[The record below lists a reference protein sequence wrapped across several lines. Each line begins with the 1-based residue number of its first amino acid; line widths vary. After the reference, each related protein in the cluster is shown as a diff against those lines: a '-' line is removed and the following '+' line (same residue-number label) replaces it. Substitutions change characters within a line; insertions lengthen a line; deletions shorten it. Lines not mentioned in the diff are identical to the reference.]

1 MKVSGA
7 RKHRLIETEWPD
19 FGPEPLAAP
28 LVPPE
33 EFAAR
38 LDQLRG
44 RMNERRLTHLLVY
57 GDREHF
63 ANLAWCTNFD
73 PRFEEAV
80 LILRSDGSH
89 PLLVVGNECESY
101 LPISPLW
108 QRGTLRAERY
118 QPFSLLDQPRDASR
132 TLQEI
137 FGAEGIG
144 AGARVGCAGW
154 KYYGHP
160 HRMDTPSYIVDTVR
174 ELAGADQTVD
184 ATDLFVHPGYGVR
197 STCSAAEIA
206 FFEYTNVKASNAM
219 RRVHFALRP
228 GITDHQLLA
237 EARYDGL
244 PLSCH
249 ITCKTGPRRVSLA
262 SASGNRVERGHTW
275 SANVAYWGSNICRAG
290 WVVERPSALPEPAR
304 DYVSAFAGPYF
315 AAMGEWLGGLRPGVP
330 GASLYDAIHARLP
343 FERFGIF
350 LNPGHLIH
358 LDEWVSSPI
367 YAGSPLP
374 IRSGMVLQTD
384 VIPSSPTYFSTRME
398 DGVAV
403 ADDALQ
409 QTIREHYPETWARC
423 QARRRFVETT
433 LGIQCPQAVLLLSN
447 MACLVPPYLLRP
459 NTVLALER

>member
-1 MKVSGA
+1 MPA
-7 RKHRLIETEWPD
+7 PRHRLIETEWPD

-28 LVPPE
+28 PVPPQE
-33 EFAAR
+33 CAAR
-38 LDQLRG
+38 LDRLRA
-44 RMNERRLTHLLVY
+44 RMEERRLSHLLVY

-63 ANLAWCTNFD
+63 ANLAWLTNFD
-73 PRFEEAV
+73 PRFEEALLV
-80 LILRSDGSH
+80 LRADGSH

-108 QRGTLRAERY
+108 KSGALRAERY

-132 TLQEI
+132 SLQDI
-137 FGAEGIG
+137 LRSEGIG
-144 AGARVGCAGW
+144 AGAAVGCAGW
-154 KYYGHP
+154 KYYGDP

-174 ELAGADQTVD
+174 DLAGADMAVD
-184 ATDLFVHPGYGVR
+184 ATDLFVHPAWGLR
-197 STCSAAEIA
+197 TTCSAAEIA
-206 FFEYTNVKASNAM
+206 FFEYTNVKASLAM
-219 RRVHFALRP
+219 RRIHFALRP
-228 GITDHQLLA
+228 GLTDHQLLA

-249 ITCKTGPRRVSLA
+249 ITCKAGPHRVSLA
-262 SASGNRVERGHTW
+262 SASGHVVERGHTW

-290 WVVERPSALPEPAR
+290 WVVEGASELPASAR
-304 DYVSAFAGPYF
+304 DYVPAFAGPYF
-315 AAMGEWLGGLRPGVP
+315 EAMCEWLGMLQPGVP
-330 GASLYDAIHARLP
+330 GAALHDLIHQRLP

-367 YAGSPLP
+367 YASSALP

-384 VIPSSPTYFSTRME
+384 VIPTSTAYFSTRME

-403 ADDALQ
+403 ADARLQ
-409 QTIREHYPETWARC
+409 AAIGAQYPDTWARC
-423 QARRRFVETT
+423 QSRRRFVEAT
-433 LGIQCPQAVLLLSN
+433 LGIQCPAEVLLLSN

-459 NTVLALER
+459 TTVLALER

>member
-1 MKVSGA
+1 MPTP
-7 RKHRLIETEWPD
+7 RHRLIETDWPD

-28 LVPPE
+28 PVPPE
-33 EFAAR
+33 EFATR
-38 LDQLRG
+38 LDQLRA
-44 RMNERRLTHLLVY
+44 RMDARRLTHLLVY

-63 ANLAWCTNFD
+63 ANLAWISNFD

-80 LILRSDGSH
+80 LILRADGSR

-108 QRGTLRAERY
+108 KGGALRAERY

-132 TLQEI
+132 RLQEI
-137 FGAEGIG
+137 FSSEGIG
-144 AGARVGCAGW
+144 AGATVGCAGW

-160 HRMDTPSYIVDTVR
+160 RRMDTPSYIVDTVR
-174 ELAGADQTVD
+174 ELAGVEQTVD
-184 ATDLFVHPGYGVR
+184 ATDLFAHPGYGVR

-206 FFEYTNVKASNAM
+206 FFEYTNVKASLAM
-219 RRVHFALRP
+219 QRLHFALRP

-249 ITCKTGPRRVSLA
+249 ITCKTGPHRVSLA
-262 SASGNRVERGHTW
+262 SASGNVVERGQTW
-275 SANVAYWGSNICRAG
+275 SANIAYWGSNICRAG
-290 WVVERPSALPEPAR
+290 WLVDHPSELPDRAT
-304 DYVSAFAGPYF
+304 DYVAAFAGPYF
-315 AAMGEWLGGLRPGVP
+315 EALCEWLGMLRPGVP
-330 GASLYDAIHARLP
+330 GHALYDLIQKRLP
-343 FERFGIF
+343 FEQFGIF

-367 YAGSPLP
+367 YAGSALP

-384 VIPSSPTYFSTRME
+384 VIPASKTYFSTRME

-409 QTIREHYPETWARC
+409 RQIRERYPATWARC
-423 QARRRFVETT
+423 QARRGFVETT
-433 LGIQCPQAVLLLSN
+433 LGIECPQEVLLLSN

-459 NTVLALER
+459 TTVLALER

>member
-1 MKVSGA
+1 MPSP
-7 RKHRLIETEWPD
+7 RHRLIETEWPD

-44 RMNERRLTHLLVY
+44 RMDARRLTHLLVY

-63 ANLAWCTNFD
+63 ANLAWCSNFD

-80 LILRSDGSH
+80 LILRADGSH

-108 QRGTLRAERY
+108 RRGTLRAERY

-137 FGAEGIG
+137 FGGEGIG

-174 ELAGADQTVD
+174 ELAGVDQTVD

-219 RRVHFALRP
+219 RRIHFALRP

-249 ITCKTGPRRVSLA
+249 ITCKTGPHRVSLA
-262 SASGNRVERGHTW
+262 SASGNLVERGHTW
-275 SANVAYWGSNICRAG
+275 SANVAGGSFRLRGREDQDGARRLVGLADALRDERNVAPRVSTARARTRYQRRRNDRHKTRISMTAPFPDSAAG
-290 WVVERPSALPEPAR
+290 AAVVDELGQGAHRVEDLAGEVLVLDDDVESVLERRRRSTTRQRVEARAAPRRAPSPR
-304 DYVSAFAGPYF
+304 VIAGPVLDAEG
-315 AAMGEWLGGLRPGVP
+315 AAE
-330 GASLYDAIHARLP
+330 
-343 FERFGIF
+343 
-350 LNPGHLIH
+350 H
-358 LDEWVSSPI
+358 LDHSGERVGERVCSLGHTRSSEGAAWP
-367 YAGSPLP
+367 
-374 IRSGMVLQTD
+374 RN
-384 VIPSSPTYFSTRME
+384 
-398 DGVAV
+398 AV
-403 ADDALQ
+403 GL
-409 QTIREHYPETWARC
+409 
-423 QARRRFVETT
+423 
-433 LGIQCPQAVLLLSN
+433 AV
-447 MACLVPPYLLRP
+447 RP
-459 NTVLALER
+459 

>member
-1 MKVSGA
+1 MRA
-7 RKHRLIETEWPD
+7 PRHRLIEIEWPEA
-19 FGPEPLAAP
+19 GPEPLTAP
-28 LVPPE
+28 PVPPE

-38 LDQLRG
+38 LDQLRV
-44 RMNERRLTHLLVY
+44 RMAERRLTHLLVY

-63 ANLAWCTNFD
+63 ANLAWASNFD

-80 LILRSDGSH
+80 LILRVDGSH

-108 QRGTLRAERY
+108 QRGGLRAERY

-137 FGAEGIG
+137 FSSEGIG
-144 AGARVGCAGW
+144 AGATVGCAGW

-160 HRMDTPSYIVDTVR
+160 HRMDTPSYIVDAVR
-174 ELAGADQTVD
+174 ELAGVDRTVD

-197 STCSAAEIA
+197 STCSASEIA
-206 FFEYTNVKASNAM
+206 FFEYTNVKASRAM
-219 RRVHFALRP
+219 RRMHFALRP
-228 GITDHQLLA
+228 GLTDHQLLA

-249 ITCKTGPRRVSLA
+249 ITCKTGPHRVSLA
-262 SASGNRVERGHTW
+262 SASGNVVERGHSW
-275 SANVAYWGSNICRAG
+275 SANIAYWGSNICRAG
-290 WVVERPSALPEPAR
+290 WVVDQASELPAPAQ
-304 DYVSAFAGPYF
+304 DYVPAFAGPYF
-315 AAMGEWLGGLRPGVP
+315 EAMCEWLGMLRPGVL
-330 GASLYDAIHARLP
+330 GHALYDLIQQRLP

-367 YAGSPLP
+367 FAGSALP

-384 VIPSSPTYFSTRME
+384 VIPASKTYFSTRME

-403 ADDALQ
+403 ADRALQ
-409 QTIREHYPETWARC
+409 HQIRERYPATWARC
-423 QARRRFVETT
+423 QTRRRFVEAT
-433 LGIQCPQAVLLLSN
+433 LSIECPPEVLLLSD